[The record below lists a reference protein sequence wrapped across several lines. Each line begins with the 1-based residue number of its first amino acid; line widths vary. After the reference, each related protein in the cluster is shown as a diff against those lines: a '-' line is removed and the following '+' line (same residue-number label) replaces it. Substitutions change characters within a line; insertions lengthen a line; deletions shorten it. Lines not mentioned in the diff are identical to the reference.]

1 MEPTLLGSPA
11 GSNEITPRIAAAV
24 APQETGAYC
33 PSCAAAAS
41 RSAPQPVQSQ
51 YIYAIGT
58 IEPRFP
64 RVSVEKE
71 LAQVIGRAQTASLTD
86 RQALRMILEERQ
98 NRYLVRQICWVMT
111 IEGLETYIVVP
122 RDPLDYDALI
132 EFLRASPT
140 PLDLDVLIGVRG
152 PIAGPD
158 ACNGLMLPIVFF
170 DTLYSFDKDSFISA
184 IPKPANTADG
194 EFAPA
199 ARDLFDRIIQ
209 LTDNAGASDQD
220 RALNYLAVRYPTIY
234 EAAAV
239 ALADNSSLSA
249 VRVHASTLSGVRKIV
264 EVIFSFTN
272 RRTDVTEKQF
282 VRVDVTDEFPFL
294 MTKMSPYYDR

>member
-11 GSNEITPRIAAAV
+11 GPNEITPKIAAAV
-24 APQETGAYC
+24 VPQEMSAYC

-41 RSAPQPVQSQ
+41 RSAQQSVQSQ
-51 YIYAIGT
+51 YVYAIGT

-71 LAQVIGRAQTASLTD
+71 LAQVIGRAETANLTD
-86 RQALRMILEERQ
+86 RQALRLVLEARQ
-98 NRYLVRQICWVMT
+98 NRYLVRQICWIMT

-122 RDPLDYDALI
+122 RDPMDYDALI
-132 EFLRASPT
+132 ESLRASPT
-140 PLDLDVLIGVRG
+140 PMDLDVLIGVRG

-158 ACNGLMLPIVFF
+158 ACNGLMLPIVFL
-170 DTLYSFDKDSFISA
+170 DTLYSFDRDSFINA
-184 IPKPANTADG
+184 IPRPANTADG

-199 ARDLFDRIIQ
+199 ATDLFDRIIQ

-220 RALNYLAVRYPTIY
+220 RALNYLAVRYPAIY
-234 EAAAV
+234 EAAAF

-249 VRVHASTLSGVRKIV
+249 VRVHTSTLSGVRRIV
-264 EVIFSFTN
+264 EVIFSLYQQTH
-272 RRTDVTEKQF
+272 RR
-282 VRVDVTDEFPFL
+282 
-294 MTKMSPYYDR
+294 DRKAVCSCRRL

>member
-11 GSNEITPRIAAAV
+11 GPNEITPKIAAAV
-24 APQETGAYC
+24 VPQEMSAYC

-41 RSAPQPVQSQ
+41 RSAQQSVQSQ
-51 YIYAIGT
+51 YVYAIGT

-71 LAQVIGRAQTASLTD
+71 LAQVIGRAETANLTD
-86 RQALRMILEERQ
+86 RQALRLVLEARQ
-98 NRYLVRQICWVMT
+98 NRYLVRQICWIMT

-122 RDPLDYDALI
+122 RDPMDYDALI
-132 EFLRASPT
+132 ESLRASPT
-140 PLDLDVLIGVRG
+140 PMDLDVLIGVRG

-170 DTLYSFDKDSFISA
+170 DTLYSFDRDSFINA
-184 IPKPANTADG
+184 IPRPANTADG

-199 ARDLFDRIIQ
+199 ATDLFDRIIQ

-220 RALNYLAVRYPTIY
+220 RALNYLAVRYPAIY
-234 EAAAV
+234 EAAAF

-249 VRVHASTLSGVRKIV
+249 VRVHTSTLSGVRRIV
-264 EVIFSFTN
+264 EVIFSLYQQTH
-272 RRTDVTEKQF
+272 RR
-282 VRVDVTDEFPFL
+282 
-294 MTKMSPYYDR
+294 DRKAVCSCRRL

>member
-11 GSNEITPRIAAAV
+11 GPNEITPKIAAAV
-24 APQETGAYC
+24 VPQEMSAYC

-41 RSAPQPVQSQ
+41 RSAQQSVQSQ
-51 YIYAIGT
+51 YVYAIGT

-71 LAQVIGRAQTASLTD
+71 LAQVIGRAETANLTD
-86 RQALRMILEERQ
+86 RQALRLVLEARQ
-98 NRYLVRQICWVMT
+98 NRYLVRQICWIMT

-122 RDPLDYDALI
+122 RDPMDYDALI
-132 EFLRASPT
+132 ESLRASPT
-140 PLDLDVLIGVRG
+140 PMDLDVLIGVRG

-170 DTLYSFDKDSFISA
+170 DTLYSFDRDSFINA
-184 IPKPANTADG
+184 IPRPANTADG

-199 ARDLFDRIIQ
+199 ATDLFDRII

-220 RALNYLAVRYPTIY
+220 RALNYLAVRYPAIY
-234 EAAAV
+234 EAAAF

-249 VRVHASTLSGVRKIV
+249 VRVHTSTLSGVRRIV

>member
-11 GSNEITPRIAAAV
+11 GPNEITPKIAAAV
-24 APQETGAYC
+24 VPQEMSAYC

-41 RSAPQPVQSQ
+41 RSAQQSVQSQ
-51 YIYAIGT
+51 YVYAIGT

-71 LAQVIGRAQTASLTD
+71 LAQVIGRAETANLTD
-86 RQALRMILEERQ
+86 RQALRLVLEARQ
-98 NRYLVRQICWVMT
+98 NRYLVRQICWIMT

-122 RDPLDYDALI
+122 RDPMDYDALI
-132 EFLRASPT
+132 ESLRASPT
-140 PLDLDVLIGVRG
+140 PMDLDVLIGVRG

-170 DTLYSFDKDSFISA
+170 DTLYSFDRDSFINA
-184 IPKPANTADG
+184 IPRPTNTADG

-199 ARDLFDRIIQ
+199 ATDLFDRIIQ

-220 RALNYLAVRYPTIY
+220 RALNYLAVRYPAIY
-234 EAAAV
+234 EAAAF

-249 VRVHASTLSGVRKIV
+249 VRVHTSTLSGVRRIV
-264 EVIFSFTN
+264 EVIFSLYQQTH
-272 RRTDVTEKQF
+272 RR
-282 VRVDVTDEFPFL
+282 
-294 MTKMSPYYDR
+294 DRKAVCSCRRL